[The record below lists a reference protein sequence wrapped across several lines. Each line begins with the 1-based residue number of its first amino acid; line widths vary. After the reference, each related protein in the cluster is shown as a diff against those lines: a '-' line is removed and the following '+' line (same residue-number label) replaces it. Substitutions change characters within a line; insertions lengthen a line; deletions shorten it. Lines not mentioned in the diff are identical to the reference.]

1 MKKIADWPLWAQ
13 LSAIGAVIA
22 ALAALGTNMQAIAE
36 SPFQPFALK
45 YQIAGIAES
54 LTSIQ
59 FKALK
64 KELNDL
70 RSQRL
75 MLKEAIER
83 ETNPDEKRQKALRL
97 ESIEIDIRDG
107 DADYVK
113 LRCQIETTAACP

>member
-1 MKKIADWPLWAQ
+1 MKPIAEWPFFVKLTSVVT
-13 LSAIGAVIA
+13 LSGTLGL
-22 ALAALGTNMQAIAE
+22 ALANMQAIAE
-36 SPFQPFALK
+36 SDLQPFALK

-83 ETNPDEKRQKALRL
+83 ETDPGEKRQKALRL

-113 LRCQIETTAACP
+113 LRCQIERSGSCP